1 MKLVKRSRKKLLSW
15 SALGVAL
22 VVVVLVL
29 VLGSGFSGCAT
40 FSIERSEAEYRFHT
54 KGLVPPGNADYVER
68 VMTGVNSMDVQRI
81 DGLNHFVPWS
91 RPDLIREAIVDL
103 ASSK

>member
-1 MKLVKRSRKKLLSW
+1 MNLVKRSRKKLLSW

-22 VVVVLVL
+22 VVVLVL

-40 FSIERSEAEYRFHT
+40 FSIERSEAENRFHA
-54 KGLVPPGNADYVER
+54 KGLNPPGNADYVER

-91 RPDLIREAIVDL
+91 RPDLIREAIVYL
-103 ASSK
+103 AGSK